1 MPISMSAILAAL
13 LGLTCA
19 GAVLVCVDGL
29 RRRPRLYGDLRAR
42 TARLDKAAQLRI
54 AAGVVAGLLVEVTLG
69 WPVAAVLVAFGV
81 LALPPILGSRRASR
95 RQEARLEAV
104 ATWAEMLRDN
114 LRSAAGLEQAVVSS
128 AQSPPAAIAAEI
140 GRLADDL
147 ARRVPIAVALR
158 RFAADLADPI
168 ADLVI
173 GQLTLAA
180 TAQAGQLG
188 DTLSVVAAQARE
200 RVAMRLDI
208 EADRAGIRTQI
219 RMVVVTTVLLAVG
232 LVVFRR
238 PFLRPYES
246 MAGELVVAVIGTFW
260 LAGFALLA
268 RQSRFTD
275 APRMF
280 ASVPKGGDRP

>member
-1 MPISMSAILAAL
+1 MPISMSVMLAAL
-13 LGLTCA
+13 LGLACA
-19 GAVLVCVDGL
+19 GAVLLCVDGL
-29 RRRPRLYGDLRAR
+29 RRRPRSNGDLRAR
-42 TARLDKAAQLRI
+42 TARLDKAAQMRI

-69 WPVAAVLVAFGV
+69 WPVAAGLVAAGV
-81 LALPPILGSRRASR
+81 LALPPMLGSRRASR

-114 LRSAAGLEQAVVSS
+114 LRSAAGLEQSIVSS
-128 AQSPPAAIAAEI
+128 AQSPPAAIAAEVT
-140 GRLADDL
+140 RLADDL
-147 ARRVPIAVALR
+147 ARRVPIAEALR
-158 RFAADLADPI
+158 RFATDLADPI
-168 ADLVI
+168 ADLVV

-188 DTLSVVAAQARE
+188 NTLSVVAAQARE

-219 RMVVVTTVLLAVG
+219 RMIVATTVLLAVG

-238 PFLRPYES
+238 PFLRPYETLP
-246 MAGELVVAVIGTFW
+246 GELVVAVIGMFW

-268 RQSRFTD
+268 RQSRFAD

-280 ASVPKGGDRP
+280 ASGSEGGDRP